1 MRFFSREL
9 LLAASKSTQLYAAGY
24 QVFTGLG
31 NNVTAFTPLLNIT
44 DVKSIHS
51 AGLHCTMALKNDGTL
66 WGCGTKYFLGI
77 GASESQ
83 VGSFV
88 QVADNVKRVFVGS
101 GTWIVKNDGTMQA
114 CGVNT
119 YGQLGIGTKAN
130 TGVWTDVPG
139 VTDAVSIGSI
149 YSNTVTTLVD
159 ASGRAYI
166 SGGLANEYLFTQIG
180 TNTNWK
186 EAISANYILNANG
199 ERYTVTTTPSISESG
214 TYINARKVLGYPFS
228 STNGYWLSEDGV
240 FYYRNGSID
249 TVLAEDVKDI
259 SGSNGLLILKN
270 DGTLWAMG
278 DNDYGQLG
286 IGSTVDQ
293 AVLTQVPI
301 DKKVVAL
308 GAGGQSSYIWVE
320 E

>member
-1 MRFFSREL
+1 MSFFSREL
-9 LLAASKSTQLYAAGY
+9 LLAASKSTQLYAAGFQY
-24 QVFTGLG
+24 FTGLG
-31 NNVTAFTPLLNIT
+31 RKVTAFTPLLNIT

-51 AGLHCTMALKNDGTL
+51 AGTQCTMALKKDGTL

-139 VTDAVSIGSI
+139 ITDAVSIGSI

-159 ASGRAYI
+159 SSGRAYI

-186 EAISANYILNANG
+186 AATDKSHIINENG
-199 ERYTVTTTPSISESG
+199 EIYTVTTTPSISESG
-214 TYINARKVLGYPFS
+214 TYINAKKVLAVNGTFS
-228 STNGYWLSEDGV
+228 YWLSEDGI
-240 FYYRNGSID
+240 FYSRDGSID
-249 TVLAEDVKDI
+249 TVLAENVKDI
-259 SGSNGLLILKN
+259 SGSSGLLILKN

-286 IGSTVDQ
+286 IGSAVDQ
-293 AVLTQVPI
+293 AGLPQVPI